1 MENTGML
8 FGRWL
13 RKYLDFGLINLFK
26 VKWAPDNL
34 DGYLNFFSVSADGRV
49 TNWTIV
55 KTKLWYSD
63 ILEIPFNK
71 ELVHVDNDEL
81 EIVGKTKTDFNT

>member
-1 MENTGML
+1 M
-8 FGRWL
+8 
-13 RKYLDFGLINLFK
+13 
-26 VKWAPDNL
+26 
-34 DGYLNFFSVSADGRV
+34 NFFSVSADGRV

-55 KTKLWYSD
+55 KTNLWYSD

-81 EIVGKTKTDFNT
+81 EILGMYEIDFIFETKFINRWRTGSCIQA